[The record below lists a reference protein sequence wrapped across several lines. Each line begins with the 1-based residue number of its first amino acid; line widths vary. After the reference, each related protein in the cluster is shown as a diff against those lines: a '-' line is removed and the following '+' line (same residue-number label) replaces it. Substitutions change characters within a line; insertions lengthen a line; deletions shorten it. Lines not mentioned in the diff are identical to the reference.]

1 MKTLNLLA
9 LCIFVL
15 ATAPALAKTSSNA
28 DFDGSGTVDFPD
40 FLQFAQAFGTTEALY
55 DLDNSGTVDFA
66 DFLLFVQVFGSEAA
80 PAPEPITA
88 LTEVVVQDIPADP
101 NRQDVFTYYSLRD
114 SAIVSPAD
122 SNSTKWDIA
131 FKGTT
136 VLTNSGSSGPGEGGA
151 IILTATDYD
160 TLSTAPESGYVQD
173 QDGQPAIGRAWYTYT
188 GPPSHAILMNSGVV
202 LVIRTADGRYAKL
215 KFTSYYKGGEA
226 TPSAGAQSR
235 FYNFTY
241 TFQPDG
247 SRLFAEP
254 PPSTE
259 ITTLT
264 EVNARD
270 IPADPDRKDAFTY
283 YSLRDSA
290 VVSPADS
297 NSTKWDLAFKST
309 TVLTNSGINGPG
321 QGGAIIF
328 TATDYDTLSTAPESG
343 YVQDQPGLPAIGR
356 ARYTYTGPEG
366 FPPHAIL
373 MNPGVVLVIRTAD
386 GRYAKLKFTS
396 YYKGG
401 DAVPSTGAQSRYYNF
416 TYTFQPDGSRSLR

>member
-9 LCIFVL
+9 LCILVL
-15 ATAPALAKTSSNA
+15 ATAPALAQTSSDA

-40 FLQFAQAFGTTEALY
+40 FLQFAQAFGTTEAVY

-80 PAPEPITA
+80 PAPVPITT

-114 SAIVSPAD
+114 SAIVS
-122 SNSTKWDIA
+122 
-131 FKGTT
+131 
-136 VLTNSGSSGPGEGGA
+136 L
-151 IILTATDYD
+151 
-160 TLSTAPESGYVQD
+160 
-173 QDGQPAIGRAWYTYT
+173 
-188 GPPSHAILMNSGVV
+188 
-202 LVIRTADGRYAKL
+202 
-215 KFTSYYKGGEA
+215 
-226 TPSAGAQSR
+226 
-235 FYNFTY
+235 
-241 TFQPDG
+241 
-247 SRLFAEP
+247 
-254 PPSTE
+254 
-259 ITTLT
+259 
-264 EVNARD
+264 
-270 IPADPDRKDAFTY
+270 
-283 YSLRDSA
+283 
-290 VVSPADS
+290 ADS

-309 TVLTNSGINGPG
+309 TVLTNSGSSGPG
-321 QGGAIIF
+321 QGGAIAL
-328 TATDYDTLSTAPESG
+328 TATDYDTLSTVPESG

-356 ARYTYTGPEG
+356 TWYTYTGPEG

-401 DAVPSTGAQSRYYNF
+401 GAVPSADSQSRFYNF

>member
-28 DFDGSGTVDFPD
+28 DFDGSGTVDFAD
-40 FLQFAQAFGTTEALY
+40 FLQFVQAFGTTEAVY
-55 DLDNSGTVDFA
+55 DLDNNGTVDFA

-80 PAPEPITA
+80 PPVP
-88 LTEVVVQDIPADP
+88 
-101 NRQDVFTYYSLRD
+101 
-114 SAIVSPAD
+114 
-122 SNSTKWDIA
+122 
-131 FKGTT
+131 
-136 VLTNSGSSGPGEGGA
+136 
-151 IILTATDYD
+151 
-160 TLSTAPESGYVQD
+160 
-173 QDGQPAIGRAWYTYT
+173 
-188 GPPSHAILMNSGVV
+188 
-202 LVIRTADGRYAKL
+202 
-215 KFTSYYKGGEA
+215 
-226 TPSAGAQSR
+226 
-235 FYNFTY
+235 
-241 TFQPDG
+241 
-247 SRLFAEP
+247 
-254 PPSTE
+254 

-290 VVSPADS
+290 IVSPADS

-309 TVLTNSGINGPG
+309 TVLTNSGSSGPG
-321 QGGAIIF
+321 QGGAIVL

-343 YVQDQPGLPAIGR
+343 YVQDQAGLPAIGR
-356 ARYTYTGPEG
+356 AWYTYTGP
-366 FPPHAIL
+366 PNHHIL

-401 DAVPSTGAQSRYYNF
+401 EAVPSTGAQSRFYNF
-416 TYTFQPDGSRSLR
+416 TYTFQPDGTRSFR